1 MELKIKFFDVGHGS
15 SVLIENDEIN
25 IIFDL
30 GSDSENSFNP
40 FPSLNEKLD
49 YLIITHPHMDH
60 ISSLKYMY
68 DNYEPTTLLVNQKIP
83 NKLIDKLISN
93 TETEEDANIYKKY
106 NDLKIRYIIPVPDY
120 MNPTFPENNGGI
132 KISSFLPQKEDIE
145 DINYYSI
152 STLLEYDGF
161 KIFLMGDNTKTNLD
175 EIKESSEFYNK
186 INDIDVLLAPHHGHE
201 SGYDEDFVK
210 YLNPKITIISD
221 KKDENIMIDEYK
233 KYSRGFSVE
242 GYSSPKK
249 YLTTYQNGDINIKI
263 KNNNMTISCIK

>member
-30 GSDSENSFNP
+30 GSNSENSFNP

-83 NKLIDKLISN
+83 NKLIDNLISN

-106 NDLKIRYIIPVPDY
+106 NDLNIRYIIPVPDY

-132 KISSFLPQKEDIE
+132 KISSFLPQK
-145 DINYYSI
+145 
-152 STLLEYDGF
+152 
-161 KIFLMGDNTKTNLD
+161 
-175 EIKESSEFYNK
+175 
-186 INDIDVLLAPHHGHE
+186 
-201 SGYDEDFVK
+201 
-210 YLNPKITIISD
+210 
-221 KKDENIMIDEYK
+221 
-233 KYSRGFSVE
+233 
-242 GYSSPKK
+242 
-249 YLTTYQNGDINIKI
+249 
-263 KNNNMTISCIK
+263 